1 MPSNKPRA
9 GRKYCGSTGK
19 ELKTYNKFSSNNLI
33 NPDMVCF
40 CDIPIGDL
48 GIHIKKYGQFGLAFK
63 KSFLIERG
71 ANPVL
76 YVERNS
82 AVTYLCESK
91 DNKRRKIPLKQN
103 ISMKWLISI
112 KIAAKPFLDIRD
124 P

>member
-1 MPSNKPRA
+1 
-9 GRKYCGSTGK
+9 
-19 ELKTYNKFSSNNLI
+19 
-33 NPDMVCF
+33 MVCF